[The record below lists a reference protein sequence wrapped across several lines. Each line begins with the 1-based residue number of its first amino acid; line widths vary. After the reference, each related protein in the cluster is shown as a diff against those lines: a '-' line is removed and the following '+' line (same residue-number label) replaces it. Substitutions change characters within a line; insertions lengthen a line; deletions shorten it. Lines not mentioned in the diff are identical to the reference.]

1 MRGQVSGTADKAVD
15 LFLVTQLL
23 LGYAGEVFID
33 NDFDSS
39 PDKLQETFAQFVNSI
54 DKLCN
59 ADRIRL

>member
-1 MRGQVSGTADKAVD
+1 MD

-23 LGYAGEVFID
+23 LGNAGEEFVD

-39 PDKLQETFAQFVNSI
+39 PDKLQEAVAQFVNSI

-59 ADRIRL
+59 TDRIRL

>member
-1 MRGQVSGTADKAVD
+1 MD